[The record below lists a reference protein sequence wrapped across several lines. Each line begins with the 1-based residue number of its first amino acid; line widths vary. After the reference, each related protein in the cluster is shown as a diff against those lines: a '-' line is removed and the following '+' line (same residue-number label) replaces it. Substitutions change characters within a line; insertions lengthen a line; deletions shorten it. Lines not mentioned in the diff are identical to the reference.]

1 MPMQIGMFVRRLTH
15 FLFFRDNELLGDA
28 GEFGKTCKNEAAVAA
43 AGGRGGSIMAA
54 GSADAVKKLLL
65 MNRR

>member
-43 AGGRGGSIMAA
+43 ARWARGLNYGGGQRGCS
-54 GSADAVKKLLL
+54 
-65 MNRR
+65 

>member
-43 AGGRGGSIMAA
+43 AQWARGLNYGGGQRGCS
-54 GSADAVKKLLL
+54 
-65 MNRR
+65 